1 MSLRLARPLVEAD
14 PRDIDTETVGVVSAI
29 ALDETTSQKAVE
41 SQSSGCSFVRK
52 DKTVNLES
60 LHREARRLVAA
71 ELRGIDTETVVVV
84 SSIALDETIP

>member
-1 MSLRLARPLVEAD
+1 MSLREARRLVAGEL
-14 PRDIDTETVGVVSAI
+14 RGIDTETVVVVSAI
-29 ALDETTSQKAVE
+29 ALDETTSQKAVG

-71 ELRGIDTETVVVV
+71 ELRGIDTETVVIV
-84 SSIALDETIP
+84 SAIALDETIP